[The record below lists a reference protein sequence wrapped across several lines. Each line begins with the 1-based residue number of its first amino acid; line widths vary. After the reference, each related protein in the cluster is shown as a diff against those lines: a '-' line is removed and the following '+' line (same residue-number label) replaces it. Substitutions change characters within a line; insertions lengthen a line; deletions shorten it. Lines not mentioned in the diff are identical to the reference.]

1 MKNRV
6 KQMLTSPCAVVG
18 VGISNR
24 PLIDFL
30 LSCGMEVTARDRKEE
45 GELGTLPE
53 ELRRKG
59 VRCVFGAD
67 YLEDLR
73 EPTVFRS
80 PGLRPDV
87 PQLRRARENGALI
100 LSEMELFMSLTPA
113 YILGVTGSDGKTTTT
128 TLVGKL
134 LEAECRRRG
143 KGRVFVGGN
152 IGEPL
157 LPLVDRMTAEDYAV
171 VELSSFQLMDMDC
184 YFYRAAITNV
194 TPNHL
199 DWHTGMEE
207 YIRAKENAIR
217 RAGVAVLNADNGE
230 TARMAKKRGR
240 DMILFSSSETTWHG
254 VMRHVFGEDI
264 AGENVAAVYVRDGV
278 IRYGDGRTEWEVLST
293 EEIRVPG
300 KHNVENYMTAIA
312 MTWGAVDVSVYGAV
326 ARVFMGVPH
335 RLELVREKD
344 GVRYYNSSIDS
355 SPTRTAAALR
365 ALDGG
370 IVAICGGYDKKIPME
385 PLAEVL
391 CERVRAVVLT
401 GATAQKIK
409 AALLACPAYREGAP
423 EILEAPNFADAV
435 AAASEAARE
444 GECVVLSPACASFD
458 AFRNFAERGD
468 AFKALVRDME

>member
-1 MKNRV
+1 MKQFRGKKCDV
-6 KQMLTSPCAVVG
+6 LGFG
-18 VGISNR
+18 VSNR
-24 PLIDFL
+24 PLVAL
-30 LSCGMEVTARDRKEE
+30 LCEAGASVTVYDGKEKEQLGDEVAEYEAR
-45 GELGTLPE
+45 
-53 ELRRKG
+53 G
-59 VRCVFGAD
+59 VRFVCGKGAFES
-67 YLEDLR
+67 LSGE
-73 EPTVFRS
+73 VIFRS
-80 PGLRPDV
+80 PGIRPDLSGIEEAV
-87 PQLRRARENGALI
+87 ARGAALT
-100 LSEMELFMSLTPA
+100 SEMAHFCANTKSPLFV
-113 YILGVTGSDGKTTTT
+113 ITGSDGKTTST
-128 TLVGKL
+128 TLTHL
-134 LEAECRRRG
+134 FLEAEKTRTA
-143 KGRVFVGGN
+143 KGEAFVGGN
-152 IGEPL
+152 IGAPL
-157 LPLVDRMTAEDYAV
+157 LPKMEQMTPADAAV
-171 VELSSFQLMDMDC
+171 LELSSFQLMDMDC

-217 RAGVAVLNADNGE
+217 RASVAVLNADNGE
-230 TARMAKKRGR
+230 TARMAKERGR

-312 MTWGAVDVSVYGAV
+312 MTWGAVDVSVYEAV

-365 ALDGG
+365 ALEGG

-468 AFKALVRDME
+468 VFKALVRDME